1 MDFTGLNRFTAYKLN
16 RPLTCEE
23 KADQLQRDV
32 AASAEPLDWLSVI
45 GINSTYLEV
54 TDRWYS
60 LKGYGT
66 WIGLLIGVPAAV
78 FAFAFSLSAISEMD
92 PVMLATVLAIAA
104 IFGSFAYAG
113 WWVIRF
119 DCFRQ
124 THYPVRLNRKTRQVY
139 AYRPD
144 GSIIS
149 ATWDDLF
156 LCVIENQLTMGQVS
170 HDVRAHVL
178 ADDGETVVDT
188 FTLAYAETGRS
199 RQPVLEL
206 WEYIRR
212 YMEAPDGVQQCFNT
226 VSLCLPVNE
235 RREGLK
241 FGIVRSFAMAAN
253 QLLVQML
260 MSPMAALNVWGRWL
274 AMATCKV
281 PVWPAEI
288 EAACQPDPDDPYRK
302 DWRSNGRY
310 DFWEFGWPAI
320 CLAVGSLVVLVGIV
334 WLGEFMWGTFE

>member
-23 KADQLQRDV
+23 KANQLQRHV
-32 AASAEPLDWLSVI
+32 TASAEPLDWLSVI
-45 GINSTYLEV
+45 KLDSTYLEV
-54 TDRWYS
+54 IDRWYS
-60 LKGYGT
+60 SKGYAT
-66 WIGLLIGVPAAV
+66 WMGLLIGVPIAV
-78 FAFAFSLSAISEMD
+78 FAFAFSFSAIGERD
-92 PVMLATVLAIAA
+92 PVMLASVLAIAA

-113 WWVIRF
+113 WWVVRF

-124 THYPVRLNRKTRQVY
+124 THYPIRLNRKTRRVY

-144 GSIIS
+144 RSIIS
-149 ATWDDLF
+149 ANWDDLF
-156 LCVIENQLTMGQVS
+156 LCVVENELTMGQTS
-170 HDVRAHVL
+170 YDVRAHVL

-188 FTLAYAETGRS
+188 FTLAYAYLGERAG
-199 RQPVLEL
+199 LMCL

-212 YMEAPDGVQQCFNT
+212 YMEAPDGPQQSYNT
-226 VSLCLPVNE
+226 TEICMPING
-235 RREGLK
+235 RKEGVV
-241 FGIVRSFAMAAN
+241 FGLVRTFALMVKWPAL
-253 QLLVQML
+253 QLLA
-260 MSPMAALNVWGRWL
+260 SPLWALTTWGRWI

-310 DFWEFGWPAI
+310 GRWELVWPAI
-320 CLAVGSLVVLVGIV
+320 CLVVGSLVVLTGVV
-334 WLGEFMWGTFE
+334 WLVEFMWGAFE